1 MRLAW
6 ALPAGY
12 GMMRAMTRDSMS
24 PDGPRRTNGTRRVA
38 DVMPEVGG
46 MGFKRFGFAQGAL
59 VARWAEIVGVAYA
72 RHSRPE
78 GLKFKRGEKA
88 GGTLE
93 VAVTG
98 ALAPMLKHVEP
109 QLIERVNRV
118 LGHGAVAKVR
128 LRHADVL
135 DERTDTQP
143 PAARAPAPLSEETR
157 STLRDIADPELRAS
171 LESLAQA
178 LAGSSGLPVV
188 R

>member
-1 MRLAW
+1 MR
-6 ALPAGY
+6 Y
-12 GMMRAMTRDSMS
+12 GMVASMTRDSMS
-24 PDGPRRTNGTRRVA
+24 PDGPRRSNGARRVA
-38 DVMPEVGG
+38 DVMPQVGG
-46 MGFKRFGFAQGAL
+46 MAFKRFGFAQGAL
-59 VARWAEIVGVAYA
+59 VARWAEIVGAAYA

-78 GLKFKRGEKA
+78 GLKFKRGEKT

-93 VAVTG
+93 IVVTG
-98 ALAPMLKHVEP
+98 ALAPMLSHVEP

-118 LGHGAVAKVR
+118 LGHDAVARVR

-135 DERTDTQP
+135 EERADAQP
-143 PAARAPAPLSEETR
+143 PVPRPAQPLSDETR